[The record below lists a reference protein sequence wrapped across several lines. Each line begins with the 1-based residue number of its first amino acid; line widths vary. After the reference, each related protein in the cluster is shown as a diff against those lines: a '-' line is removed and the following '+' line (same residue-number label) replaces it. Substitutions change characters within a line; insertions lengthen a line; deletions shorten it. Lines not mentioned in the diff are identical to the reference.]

1 MSYKFIMKI
10 FLSSF
15 IVFLFNCN
23 TNKSETQPK
32 DRKPFLFYFN
42 ENDTLSFKKPAGLAS
57 LKDSSIRYLNI
68 PYYHKGNVS
77 IGDVAKDISKNGI
90 MYSFGSKHFIQS
102 KTNQKH
108 TRLYLPKDS
117 FKNYQIVKVPW
128 KGKNLK
134 ILDHSNPDSAFI
146 VTVDFMNIVQ

>member
-1 MSYKFIMKI
+1 MSNKFLMKI

-23 TNKSETQPK
+23 TNKSEAQPK

-57 LKDSSIRYLNI
+57 LKDPSIRYLTI
-68 PYYHKGNVS
+68 PFYRKGSVS
-77 IGDVAKDISKNGI
+77 IGDVTKDISKNGI
-90 MYSFGSKHFIQS
+90 MYSFGPKHFIQS
-102 KTNQKH
+102 KSNQKH

-117 FKNYQIVKVPW
+117 LKNYQIVKVSW

-134 ILDHSNPDSAFI
+134 ILDLSNPDSAFI
-146 VTVDFMNIVQ
+146 VTVDYMNLVQ